1 MSEKAAMN
9 FTYSML
15 IGNESYERKQ
25 VFRYIDLNNRI
36 VNERNTLV
44 LSQIEMTQGNNENY
58 LGLILFLVIFMLG
71 LVCRISNELIN
82 KR

>member
-1 MSEKAAMN
+1 MSEKAAIN
-9 FTYSML
+9 FTYSMR

-25 VFRYIDLNNRI
+25 VFRYIDLNNKV

-44 LSQIEMTQGNNENY
+44 LSQIEMTQGNHENY
-58 LGLILFLVIFMLG
+58 LGLILFFVIFMLS
-71 LVCRISNELIN
+71 LVCRISNELRN